1 MSMKLIEHLETDVS
15 GRAAFEFLN
24 IPQDY
29 TDLVLKLSGRSVSF
43 GIAGNFL
50 RPNNISAN
58 QTEINIIGDSGS
70 TSSTTRSYISAG
82 GICGASNTT
91 ANTFS
96 SVSVYMQN
104 YSSSLHKTFVSESA
118 VENNNGAIGTA
129 YNVLYASTWADTAA
143 IQSIYITI
151 SSGDTFAQH
160 SSATLYGIKAG
171 SDGITAVS

>member
-1 MSMKLIEHLETDVS
+1 MGMKLIQHLEVDS
-15 GRAAFEFLN
+15 GGQAAFEFLN
-24 IPQDY
+24 IPQNY
-29 TDLVLKLSGRSVSF
+29 TDLVLKLSGRSISF

-70 TSSTTRSYISAG
+70 VSSNTRSYISAG

-91 ANTFS
+91 ANTFA

-104 YSSSLHKTFVSESA
+104 YSGSTHKTFVTESA

-129 YNVLYASTWADTAA
+129 YNVMYASTWADTAA
-143 IQSIYITI
+143 IESIYITI
-151 SSGDTFAQH
+151 SSSDTFAEH
-160 SSATLYGIKAG
+160 SSATLYGITAG

>member
-1 MSMKLIEHLETDVS
+1 MGMKLIEHLETDTS
-15 GRAAFEFLN
+15 GRAAFEFTN
-24 IPQDY
+24 IPQNY

-50 RPNNISAN
+50 KPNNSSAN

-104 YSSSLHKTFVSESA
+104 YSGSTHKTFVTESA

-129 YNVLYASTWADTAA
+129 YNVMYASTWADNSP
-143 IQSIYITI
+143 IQSIYVTI

-160 SSATLYGIKAG
+160 SSATLYGITAG
-171 SDGITAVS
+171 SDGTTVVS